1 MNQVRCSAIVLSAR
15 AYGESDQVVSVL
27 TLEHGRLRCFARA
40 ARKSRKRM
48 GSLLEP
54 GNRLE
59 LIMRLKDEGLSSLDR
74 VEQVTGLLN
83 FRERLESLALL
94 MYAAELVELLTPE
107 AVPLPRLFRLLTALL
122 DWLSDHSGN
131 MADRRFFEINLLN
144 ILGYRPLLDAD
155 GLYPLQRCL
164 MTGSF
169 GRVQF
174 DSPALIRCGKL
185 LDDEISRHVSR
196 QPKSRAFLDNLLS
209 I

>member
-1 MNQVRCSAIVLSAR
+1 MIQVRCSAIVLSAH
-15 AYGESDQVVSVL
+15 AYGESDQVVSLL
-27 TLEHGRLRCFARA
+27 TLEQGRLRCFARA

-59 LIMRLKDEGLSSLDR
+59 LIMRIKDEGLSNLER
-74 VEQVTGLLN
+74 VEQIAGLMQ

-107 AVPLPRLFRLLTALL
+107 AVPLPRLFRLFTALL
-122 DWLSDHSGN
+122 DWLSGHSGS

-144 ILGYRPLLDAD
+144 ILGYRPLLDAG
-155 GLYPLQRCL
+155 GLQPLQRCL

-169 GRVQF
+169 GRVEF
-174 DSPALIRCGKL
+174 DSSDLTRCGNL
-185 LDDEISRHVSR
+185 LDNEISRHVSR
-196 QPKSRAFLDNLLS
+196 QLKSRTFLDNLLS
-209 I
+209 V